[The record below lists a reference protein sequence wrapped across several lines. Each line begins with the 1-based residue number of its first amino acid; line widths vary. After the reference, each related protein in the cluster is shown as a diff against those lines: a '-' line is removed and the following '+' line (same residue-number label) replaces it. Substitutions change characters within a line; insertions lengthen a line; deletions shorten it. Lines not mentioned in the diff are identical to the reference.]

1 MSEMLGNRYFLG
13 RNFRSAA
20 LQYEDTLHKINTID
34 IEVVKK
40 LIVCYTKVNR
50 TDDAL
55 NHYYSLLKKIQYSI
69 DDLII
74 ENEDCPYKK
83 IIEVL
88 IIEMELEGLQYSTA
102 IKLGILNSYC
112 SNTTGIKYF
121 KEALGF
127 SRNNKIIQEI
137 INIHEGKKHRSNN

>member
-1 MSEMLGNRYFLG
+1 MLGNKYFLVH
-13 RNFRSAA
+13 NFRSAA
-20 LQYEDTLHKINTID
+20 LQYEKSLDKIDSIN
-34 IEVVKK
+34 IEVVKR

-55 NHYYSLLKKIQYSI
+55 NYYYLLLKKIQYSLNN
-69 DDLII
+69 LII

-83 IIEVL
+83 IIEGL

-112 SNTTGIKYF
+112 SSTNGIKYF
-121 KEALGF
+121 KKASEF
-127 SRNNKIIQEI
+127 SRNRKIIEQI
-137 INIHEGKKHRSNN
+137 INILDGKKHRSNN

>member
-55 NHYYSLLKKIQYSI
+55 NYYYSLLKKIQYST
-69 DDLII
+69 DNLII

-83 IIEVL
+83 IIEEL
-88 IIEMELEGLQYSTA
+88 IIEMELEGLQYSTS

-112 SNTTGIKYF
+112 SSTNGIKYF
-121 KEALGF
+121 KKALEF
-127 SRNNKIIQEI
+127 SRNKKIIKQI
-137 INIHEGKKHRSNN
+137 INILEGKKHRSNN

>member
-1 MSEMLGNRYFLG
+1 MHS
-13 RNFRSAA
+13 
-20 LQYEDTLHKINTID
+20 INTID

-50 TDDAL
+50 ADEAL
-55 NHYYSLLKKIQYSI
+55 NHYYSLLKKIPYSI

-74 ENEDCPYKK
+74 ENKDCPYKK
-83 IIEVL
+83 IIEAL

-121 KEALGF
+121 KKALGF

-137 INIHEGKKHRSNN
+137 INILEGKKHRSNN